1 MKRCKICCGRS
12 VLWSGSVAERAGRE
26 EAVEDE
32 LNRQIG
38 EWRTEAEADEEGEG
52 LEIDWMDVFTRE
64 PISHA

>member
-1 MKRCKICCGRS
+1 MPS
-12 VLWSGSVAERAGRE
+12 PEPAWPE
-26 EAVEDE
+26 EMAEDE

-64 PISHA
+64 PTGESGW